1 MLASVLLTLVII
13 LQIEDQRVARRLPLG
28 TAPRLLAPG
37 LENHCPALPTLGSAV
52 PLARRSCTALAWWS
66 LTLAGRGAALVA
78 PPARCRRRAPARQLL
93 RRPAVLDPNEITTTL
108 TTAYSFEGFQGSYA
122 SFYATL
128 GLYVMSFPGL
138 WSTIKRATK
147 VALVQKTYEFEGENA
162 PGGGRP
168 MREIAGDVMAYMQA
182 NNYEVADAGE
192 TITFRG
198 KIAASKSQAF
208 FLSFVTL
215 VCLGSLALVLQIQ
228 FPAVGSYWFGI
239 CLLAPYAGVFYW
251 GSAQENEDREFKVKL
266 TANDEE
272 TETLMVLRGGKEDV
286 ERMEREMA
294 LQQQGMVRVKGVF
307 EDMLA

>member
-1 MLASVLLTLVII
+1 MPRSACTSCPS
-13 LQIEDQRVARRLPLG
+13 RV
-28 TAPRLLAPG
+28 
-37 LENHCPALPTLGSAV
+37 
-52 PLARRSCTALAWWS
+52 
-66 LTLAGRGAALVA
+66 
-78 PPARCRRRAPARQLL
+78 
-93 RRPAVLDPNEITTTL
+93 
-108 TTAYSFEGFQGSYA
+108 
-122 SFYATL
+122 
-128 GLYVMSFPGL
+128 L

-147 VALVQKTYEFEGENA
+147 VALVQNTYEFPGENA

-228 FPAVGSYWFGI
+228 FPAVGNYWFGL
-239 CLLAPYAGVFYW
+239 CLLGPYAGVFYW

-307 EDMLA
+307 EGRVSPWCLSRRVRGRLAASVLYGRFVREMTDKRGAFERQQRTHGLVRAIMMFRASARADSPRNSTARRRCLDRIHRKP

>member
-1 MLASVLLTLVII
+1 M
-13 LQIEDQRVARRLPLG
+13 LQIEDLRVGPAATPRHSS
-28 TAPRLLAPG
+28 TAPCPG
-37 LENHCPALPTLGSAV
+37 LENHCTALTTLGTAV
-52 PLARRSCTALAWWS
+52 TMPRRRCTALAWWS

-78 PPARCRRRAPARQLL
+78 PPARGHRRPPARQPL
-93 RRPAVLDPNEITTTL
+93 RRPAALDPNEITTTL

-122 SFYATL
+122 SLYATL

>member
-1 MLASVLLTLVII
+1 MP
-13 LQIEDQRVARRLPLG
+13 RR
-28 TAPRLLAPG
+28 R
-37 LENHCPALPTLGSAV
+37 
-52 PLARRSCTALAWWS
+52 CTALAWWS
-66 LTLAGRGAALVA
+66 LTLASRGAALVA
-78 PPARCRRRAPARQLL
+78 PPARCRRRTASRPPLL
-93 RRPAVLDPNEITTTL
+93 RRPAVLDPNVIAPTL
-108 TTAYSFEGFQGSYA
+108 QTAYDFNGFQGSYA
-122 SFYATL
+122 SLYATL
-128 GLYVMSFPGL
+128 GLYVLSFPGL

-147 VALVQKTYEFEGENA
+147 VALVQNTYEFPGENA

-228 FPAVGSYWFGI
+228 FPAVGNYWFGL
-239 CLLAPYAGVFYW
+239 CLLGPYAGVFYW

>member
-1 MLASVLLTLVII
+1 MP
-13 LQIEDQRVARRLPLG
+13 RR
-28 TAPRLLAPG
+28 R
-37 LENHCPALPTLGSAV
+37 C
-52 PLARRSCTALAWWS
+52 RALAWWS

-93 RRPAVLDPNEITTTL
+93 RRPAVLDPNDIAPTLRTAYDSASTLATAYDASTL
-108 TTAYSFEGFQGSYA
+108 TTAYDFQGFQGSYA
-122 SFYATL
+122 SLYATL

>member
-1 MLASVLLTLVII
+1 MP
-13 LQIEDQRVARRLPLG
+13 RR
-28 TAPRLLAPG
+28 R
-37 LENHCPALPTLGSAV
+37 
-52 PLARRSCTALAWWS
+52 CTALAWWS
-66 LTLAGRGAALVA
+66 LTLASRGAALVA
-78 PPARCRRRAPARQLL
+78 PPARCRRRTTPMRQPL
-93 RRPAVLDPNEITTTL
+93 RRPAVLDPNVIAPTL
-108 TTAYSFEGFQGSYA
+108 TTAYDFEGFQGSYA
-122 SFYATL
+122 SLYATL
-128 GLYVMSFPGL
+128 GLYVLSFPGL

-147 VALVQKTYEFEGENA
+147 VALVQNTYEFPGENA

-228 FPAVGSYWFGI
+228 FPAVGNYWFGL
-239 CLLAPYAGVFYW
+239 CLLGPYAGVFYW